1 MNTRF
6 WAYLLIGLG
15 ALDYVIWLL
24 NGLSFGW
31 LEFIV
36 GVNFISQIGAAI
48 MITIGIALI
57 KNEKSKSM
65 SEVDLINDLEKEEEI
80 VFKHSA
86 SGVTI
91 AITNKKIIIWQAQF
105 NTSYADAFENVVTD
119 EKLIFFYSDID
130 SVKAVKTSEIHK
142 FIKFIPSEFGISFKM
157 KDGSIKNIRT
167 SKSELISAYITKQLK
182 LNE

>member
-31 LEFIV
+31 LELIV

-57 KNEKSKSM
+57 KNEKSK
-65 SEVDLINDLEKEEEI
+65 
-80 VFKHSA
+80 
-86 SGVTI
+86 
-91 AITNKKIIIWQAQF
+91 
-105 NTSYADAFENVVTD
+105 
-119 EKLIFFYSDID
+119 
-130 SVKAVKTSEIHK
+130 
-142 FIKFIPSEFGISFKM
+142 
-157 KDGSIKNIRT
+157 
-167 SKSELISAYITKQLK
+167 KQK
-182 LNE
+182 